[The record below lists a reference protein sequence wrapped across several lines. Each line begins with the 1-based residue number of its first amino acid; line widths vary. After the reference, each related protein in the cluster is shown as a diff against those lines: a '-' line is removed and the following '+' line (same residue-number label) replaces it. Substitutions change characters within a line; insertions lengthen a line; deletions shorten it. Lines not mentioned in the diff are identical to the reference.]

1 MIKTEQQFINEVSMG
16 HDIRKDKKNEFQRN
30 EIIQLGREKIDWERG
45 GKLTQIKNKKEKE
58 RLKEEVKKGKKKEGK

>member
-30 EIIQLGREKIDWERG
+30 EIIQLGREKID
-45 GKLTQIKNKKEKE
+45 
-58 RLKEEVKKGKKKEGK
+58 